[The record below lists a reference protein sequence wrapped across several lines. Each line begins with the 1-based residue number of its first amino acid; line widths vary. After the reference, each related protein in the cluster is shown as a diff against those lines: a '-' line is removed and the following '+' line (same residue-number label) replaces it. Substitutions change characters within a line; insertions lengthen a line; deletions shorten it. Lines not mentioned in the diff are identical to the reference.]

1 MAHLSYVTFTPGKNL
16 TDPTTVTLG
25 SFPYTVTYLGDI
37 PTSRTVNQ
45 TAYKATILSDV
56 SITGGFFGQ
65 GDGDAAFFMET
76 GTAIY
81 GDLDMIGQGE
91 HYLNNLGLVSGDVT
105 LGNSSDLIDNYGS
118 IGGDV
123 RMGGGDD
130 YFQNFATDTMRGDV
144 AGTLRMGSG
153 DDRVL
158 NAGTLDRVFLGD
170 GNDFYSAVQDDLSSD
185 NYDNPAVFASE
196 VRGGNGNDVMY
207 GGVNNDVFMGGQGR
221 DVLNG
226 HGGNDTLMGGN
237 NKDVLRGGDGNDTL
251 YGDGGKDRLYGGNGD
266 DALFGGTGEDQIDGG
281 RGNDILSGGSGSDVF
296 VFAGNSGAD
305 IITDFDAVRDVVS
318 LPAAPLVGGLPA
330 FSDAD
335 VLAHLTYTGGN
346 AVLDLS
352 GLYQDLGL
360 GGMSGFS
367 NADGITVTF
376 LDVQPGELTG
386 DNFMTPGDV
395 FLVA

>member
-1 MAHLSYVTFTPGKNL
+1 MAHLSYVTFTPGNNL
-16 TDPTTVTLG
+16 TDATTVALG
-25 SFPYTVTYLGDI
+25 AFPYTFTYTGDFA
-37 PTSRTVNQ
+37 TERTVNQ
-45 TAYKATILSDV
+45 SAYKATLTSGS

-65 GDGDAAFFMET
+65 GDGDAALFMET

-81 GDLDMIGQGE
+81 GDLDLIGQGE

-170 GNDFYSAVQDDLSSD
+170 GNDFYSAVQDDLNYD

-196 VRGGNGNDVMY
+196 VRGGNG
-207 GGVNNDVFMGGQGR
+207 NDVFMGGQGR

-237 NKDVLRGGDGNDTL
+237 NKDVLRGGEGNDVL

-266 DALFGGTGEDQIDGG
+266 DQLFGGTGEDLIDGG
-281 RGNDILSGGSGSDVF
+281 RGNDMLSGGSGSDVF

-305 IITDFDAVRDVVS
+305 IITDFDATRDMVS
-318 LPAAPLVGGLPA
+318 LPDALVGGLPA

-335 VLAHLTYTGGN
+335 VLAHLTYAGGN

-367 NADGITVTF
+367 NADDITVTF
-376 LDVQPGELTG
+376 LDVKPGELTG
-386 DNFMTPGDV
+386 DNFMTPGDA

>member
-1 MAHLSYVTFTPGKNL
+1 MAHLSYVTFTPGNNL
-16 TDPTTVTLG
+16 TDATTVALG
-25 SFPYTVTYLGDI
+25 AFPYTFTYTGDFA
-37 PTSRTVNQ
+37 TERTVNQ
-45 TAYKATILSDV
+45 SAYKATLTSGS

-65 GDGDAAFFMET
+65 GDGDAALFMET

-81 GDLDMIGQGE
+81 GDLDLIGQGE

-196 VRGGNGNDVMY
+196 VRGNDVMY
-207 GGVNNDVFMGGQGR
+207 GGANDDVFMGGQGR

-237 NKDVLRGGDGNDTL
+237 NKDVLRGGEGNDVL

-266 DALFGGTGEDQIDGG
+266 DQLFGGTGEDLIDGG
-281 RGNDILSGGSGSDVF
+281 RGNDMLSGGSGSDVF

-305 IITDFDAVRDVVS
+305 IITDFDATRDMVS
-318 LPAAPLVGGLPA
+318 LPDALVGGLPA

-335 VLAHLTYTGGN
+335 VLAHLTYAGGN

-367 NADGITVTF
+367 NADDITVTF
-376 LDVQPGELTG
+376 LDVKPGELTG
-386 DNFMTPGDV
+386 DNFMTPGDA

>member
-1 MAHLSYVTFTPGKNL
+1 
-16 TDPTTVTLG
+16 
-25 SFPYTVTYLGDI
+25 
-37 PTSRTVNQ
+37 
-45 TAYKATILSDV
+45 
-56 SITGGFFGQ
+56 
-65 GDGDAAFFMET
+65 
-76 GTAIY
+76 
-81 GDLDMIGQGE
+81 
-91 HYLNNLGLVSGDVT
+91 
-105 LGNSSDLIDNYGS
+105 
-118 IGGDV
+118 
-123 RMGGGDD
+123 
-130 YFQNFATDTMRGDV
+130 MRGDV

-170 GNDFYSAVQDDLSSD
+170 GNDFYSAVQDDLNYD

-207 GGVNNDVFMGGQGR
+207 GGANDDVFMGGQGR

-237 NKDVLRGGDGNDTL
+237 NKDVLRGGEGNDVL

-266 DALFGGTGEDQIDGG
+266 DQLFGGTGEDLIDGG
-281 RGNDILSGGSGSDVF
+281 RGNDMLSGGSGSDVF

-305 IITDFDAVRDVVS
+305 IITDFDATRDMVS
-318 LPAAPLVGGLPA
+318 LPDALVGGLPA

-335 VLAHLTYTGGN
+335 VLAHLTYAGGN

-367 NADGITVTF
+367 NADDITVTF
-376 LDVQPGELTG
+376 LDVKPGELTG
-386 DNFMTPGDV
+386 DNFMTPGDA

>member
-1 MAHLSYVTFTPGKNL
+1 MAHLSYVTFTPGNNL
-16 TDPTTVTLG
+16 TDATTVALG
-25 SFPYTVTYLGDI
+25 AFPYTFTYTGDFA
-37 PTSRTVNQ
+37 TERTVNQ
-45 TAYKATILSDV
+45 SAYKATLTSGS

-65 GDGDAAFFMET
+65 GDGDAALFMET

-81 GDLDMIGQGE
+81 GDLDLIGQGE

-170 GNDFYSAVQDDLSSD
+170 GNDFYSAVQDDLNYD

-207 GGVNNDVFMGGQGR
+207 G
-221 DVLNG
+221 
-226 HGGNDTLMGGN
+226 
-237 NKDVLRGGDGNDTL
+237 
-251 YGDGGKDRLYGGNGD
+251 DGGKDRLYGGNGD
-266 DALFGGTGEDQIDGG
+266 DQLFGGTGEDLIDGG
-281 RGNDILSGGSGSDVF
+281 RGNDMLSGGSGSDVF

-305 IITDFDAVRDVVS
+305 IITDFDATRDMVS
-318 LPAAPLVGGLPA
+318 LPDALVGGLPA

-335 VLAHLTYTGGN
+335 VLAHLTYAGGN

-367 NADGITVTF
+367 NADDITVTF
-376 LDVQPGELTG
+376 LDVKPGELTG
-386 DNFMTPGDV
+386 DNFMTPGDA

>member
-76 GTAIY
+76 GAAIY

-207 GGVNNDVFMGGQGR
+207 GGVNN
-221 DVLNG
+221 
-226 HGGNDTLMGGN
+226 
-237 NKDVLRGGDGNDTL
+237 DVLRGGDGNDTL

>member
-1 MAHLSYVTFTPGKNL
+1 MAHLSYVTFTPGNNL
-16 TDPTTVTLG
+16 TDATTVALG
-25 SFPYTVTYLGDI
+25 AFPYTFTYTGDFA
-37 PTSRTVNQ
+37 TERTVNQ
-45 TAYKATILSDV
+45 SAYKATLTSGS

-65 GDGDAAFFMET
+65 
-76 GTAIY
+76 
-81 GDLDMIGQGE
+81 
-91 HYLNNLGLVSGDVT
+91 GDVT

-170 GNDFYSAVQDDLSSD
+170 GNDFYSAVQDDLNYD

-207 GGVNNDVFMGGQGR
+207 GGANDDVFMGGQGR

-237 NKDVLRGGDGNDTL
+237 NKDVLRGGEGNDVL

-266 DALFGGTGEDQIDGG
+266 DQLFGGTGEDLIDGG
-281 RGNDILSGGSGSDVF
+281 RGNDMLSGGSGSDVF

-305 IITDFDAVRDVVS
+305 IITDFDATRDMVS
-318 LPAAPLVGGLPA
+318 LPDALVGGLPA

-335 VLAHLTYTGGN
+335 VLAHLTYAGGN

-367 NADGITVTF
+367 NADDITVTF
-376 LDVQPGELTG
+376 LDVKPGELTG
-386 DNFMTPGDV
+386 DNFMTPGDA